1 MKGDEQELNQA
12 LKQMM
17 ESFDINAQILIYLD
31 GDKLR
36 LTGEISVATLMST
49 FLKSKLKRR

>member
-31 GDKLR
+31 GDRLR
-36 LTGEISVATLMST
+36 LTGEISVATLMSI